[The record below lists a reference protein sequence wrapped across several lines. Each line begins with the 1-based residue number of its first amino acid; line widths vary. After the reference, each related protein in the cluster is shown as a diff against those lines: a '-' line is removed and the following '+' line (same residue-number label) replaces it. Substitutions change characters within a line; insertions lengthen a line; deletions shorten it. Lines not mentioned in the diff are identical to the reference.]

1 MRSASMHDKLVTSL
15 MHLTLLRSGQFR
27 QTELLIPGGRS
38 HDQSVILCKGAGLDR
53 ADVLA
58 LVCANLGGDSRGHTL
73 CVPGGPVVRVRVHQR
88 VVTHE
93 LGAHIGV
100 YQGLWGTYVP

>member
-1 MRSASMHDKLVTSL
+1 M
-15 MHLTLLRSGQFR
+15 RSGQFR
-27 QTELLIPGGRS
+27 QTELQLPGGRS

-53 ADVLA
+53 ANVLA
-58 LVCANLGGDSRGHTL
+58 LVCANLGSDSRGDTL

-88 VVTHE
+88 VGIHE

-100 YQGLWGTYVP
+100 YQGLWSTYVP